1 MSAAKSIRDPLWDI
15 VVESSLL
22 SDAEFVRPAHLRF
35 IVKVICNLW
44 FAQAPR
50 TGQIPAQPL
59 ICTGLHHRITRP
71 IIRKRVLSDTGSFL
85 Q

>member
-1 MSAAKSIRDPLWDI
+1 MSAEKSIRVTLWDI

-35 IVKVICNLW
+35 IAKAICNLW
-44 FAQAPR
+44 FAQIPR

-59 ICTGLHHRITRP
+59 KMHRTASLHYPPHNP
-71 IIRKRVLSDTGSFL
+71 
-85 Q
+85 